1 MKILEYIL
9 YLGVPA
15 GMLVEMLFNA
25 LGIPFPNAL
34 GGAICLV
41 FGVLI
46 LVLAAFGV
54 WMLFF

>member
-25 LGIPFPNAL
+25 IGLPFPNAL
-34 GGAICLV
+34 GGAICFT
-41 FGVLI
+41 FGALI
-46 LVLAAFGV
+46 IVLAGFGA
-54 WMLFF
+54 WMLLF